1 MACDALEEVG
11 IPFLPG
17 ECGLFIWVDFREVYT
32 LNNTIYW
39 IHCVIYLKIGYFT
52 VVFLVAKPLIWSE
65 AEGDHVVIETS
76 ISLVWWQSNLHVKSS
91 NVCIIIRS
99 TLASLLFKGLATK
112 HATVKRTFGSCRAWM
127 PAGSLENRNTYYCTV
142 SLSFRYFQHHLL
154 KMKCTC

>member
-1 MACDALEEVG
+1 MLGMRIVHAQLFKLCERKRKREISVFLSEVKHDKRAKLLIFLIVWFTEWLDKTFFPTNKQRLRNAYEMACDALEEVG

-65 AEGDHVVIETS
+65 AEGDLVVIETS
-76 ISLVWWQSNLHVKSS
+76 I
-91 NVCIIIRS
+91 
-99 TLASLLFKGLATK
+99 
-112 HATVKRTFGSCRAWM
+112 
-127 PAGSLENRNTYYCTV
+127 
-142 SLSFRYFQHHLL
+142 
-154 KMKCTC
+154 